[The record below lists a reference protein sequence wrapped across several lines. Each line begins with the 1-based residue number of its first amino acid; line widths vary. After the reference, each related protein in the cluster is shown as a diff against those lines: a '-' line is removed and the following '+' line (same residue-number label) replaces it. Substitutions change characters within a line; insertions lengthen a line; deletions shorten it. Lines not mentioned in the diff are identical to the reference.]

1 MVFVTFAS
9 LYSFEPEE
17 VPSIRIPHFD
27 KAVHFTFYFVA
38 AVLGLLSFR
47 GLLKKGG
54 KGKKR
59 LMFLM
64 GIAIFVFGMV
74 IEVLQ
79 HTFTVRR
86 TGDLFDVMAN
96 GFGVLA
102 GVLSI
107 AFVFS
112 SKKGLN

>member
-9 LYSFEPEE
+9 LYSFEPDE
-17 VPSIRIPHFD
+17 VPNIQIPHLD

-38 AVLGLLSFR
+38 AVLGLLCF
-47 GLLKKGG
+47 GDLLKKGG
-54 KGKKR
+54 KDKKR
-59 LMFLM
+59 LMFFM
-64 GIAIFVFGMV
+64 GIALFVFGMV

-79 HTFTVRR
+79 HTFTVHR

-102 GVLSI
+102 GVLFI
-107 AFVFS
+107 AFAIS